1 MCLHATVCRV
11 YRSWAL
17 RLALG
22 VLLAVAFGH
31 VASSKLAGAENQVAS
46 LHHKIVG
53 QGIDYLRSQG
63 QSPNGA
69 YSAGSGPGVTA
80 LVTTAM
86 LRNNVD
92 PKDPLVQRSLDYLKT
107 FIHKDGG
114 IYAKESKYRNYET
127 SLAVMCFAEANR
139 SYPGT
144 YDTIIKNASQFI
156 KGLQYDDGEGH
167 DRTSKFYGGAG
178 YGKHKRPDLSNTGIM
193 IDALV
198 AAGASPDDEAIQ
210 KAIMF
215 VSRCQN
221 LETEHNDTKW
231 SVKNPDGGF
240 YYTGAA
246 GGSSQA
252 KWDPSESE
260 ETQGLRSYGSMTYMG
275 LKSLIY
281 AGLTADDPRV
291 RAATEWI
298 RKNYGLDVN
307 PGLGKQ
313 GLYYYYHTFA
323 KALDALNVDT
333 FLDASGNQHDWRR
346 ELTEK
351 LASEQQANGS
361 WINSQSRWLEAD
373 PNLVTGYALL
383 ALSYCKPKSEKAGSQ
398 KAGSQKAGSQK
409 AGPPKKEPAR

>member
-1 MCLHATVCRV
+1 MPTKYRPSCFRPIFSMLVFVVCCGSTLICAPIFSEDAGPDAKQLHQNIIQR
-11 YRSWAL
+11 
-17 RLALG
+17 G
-22 VLLAVAFGH
+22 VR
-31 VASSKLAGAENQVAS
+31 
-46 LHHKIVG
+46 
-53 QGIDYLRSQG
+53 YLQTQG
-63 QSPNGA
+63 QAGNGS

-80 LVTTAM
+80 LVTTAI
-86 LRNNVD
+86 LRNGYTPN
-92 PKDPLVQRSLDYLKT
+92 DPLVARSLDYLRT
-107 FIHKDGG
+107 FIQKDGG
-114 IYAKESKYRNYET
+114 IYATGSIYRNYET
-127 SLAVMCFAEANR
+127 SMAIMCFAEAEKKQPDKFKEIVVR
-139 SYPGT
+139 A
-144 YDTIIKNASQFI
+144 DQFL
-156 KGLQYDDGEGH
+156 KGMQYDESS
-167 DRTSKFYGGAG
+167 DRDPSDPFYGGAG

-198 AAGASPDDEAIQ
+198 AAGSGPNDEALR
-210 KAIMF
+210 KALIF

-252 KWDPSESE
+252 KWPEGKSE
-260 ETQGLRSYGSMTYMG
+260 EEHGLRSYGSMTYMG

-291 RAATEWI
+291 KAATEWI
-298 RKNYGLDVN
+298 RKNYRLDQN
-307 PGLGKQ
+307 PGLGQQ

-323 KALDALNVDT
+323 KALDAIGEKN
-333 FLDASGNQHDWRR
+333 FLDGNGVPHDWRK

-351 LASEQQANGS
+351 LASEQQADGS

-383 ALSYCKPKSEKAGSQ
+383 ALSYCQPD
-398 KAGSQKAGSQK
+398 
-409 AGPPKKEPAR
+409 

>member
-1 MCLHATVCRV
+1 MNIFRHVAVCCIHKSR
-11 YRSWAL
+11 AF
-17 RLALG
+17 RLAMG
-22 VLLAVAFGH
+22 VLLAAAFGH
-31 VASSKLAGAENQVAS
+31 VASPESAGAENQIAS
-46 LHHKIVG
+46 LHHKIVE

-80 LVTTAM
+80 LVTTAV
-86 LRNNVD
+86 LRNNVN

-107 FIHKDGG
+107 FIRKDGG

-127 SLAVMCFAEANR
+127 SLSLMCFAEANR
-139 SYPGT
+139 QDPGT
-144 YDTIIKNASQFI
+144 YDTIIQNADRFI
-156 KGLQYDDGEGH
+156 KGLQYDDAEGH
-167 DRTSKFYGGAG
+167 DRTSTFYGGAG

-193 IDALV
+193 IDALI
-198 AAGASPDDEAIQ
+198 AAGASPDDEAIR
-210 KAIMF
+210 KALIF

-252 KWDPSESE
+252 KWAPDENE
-260 ETQGLRSYGSMTYMG
+260 EARGLRSYGSMTYMG

-281 AGLTADDPRV
+281 AGLTEDDPRV
-291 RAATEWI
+291 QAATEWI

-323 KALDALNVDT
+323 KALDALDVDT
-333 FLDASGNQHDWRR
+333 FLDASGSKHDWRR

-361 WINSQSRWLEAD
+361 WINSHSRWLEAD

-383 ALSYCKPKSEKAGSQ
+383 ALSYCKPKSGIAEPGKETAPQ
-398 KAGSQKAGSQK
+398 KQ
-409 AGPPKKEPAR
+409 